1 MSTDGSGQYVSEF
14 TKKTLLQFDW
24 QPGEPVPTDLGD
36 VLAEIKER
44 TPPSKVPGLFVDI
57 DNMSAED
64 IALVKETL
72 LGAKT
77 AIENSKRQQEFDRK
91 TAGLD
96 ESARQLYAKLTE
108 QSTEAA
114 QIIDDRKTAAAK
126 PTPEPVVAPT
136 AASPAPEPVK
146 PEPVKEEEPVVN
158 LKDPLTEEPEPLVE
172 KKDAPPPFCP
182 RCSWDMRREFD
193 IEITDEDK
201 EAFVAVTLG
210 NERFKKT
217 FELMAGKYKV
227 RFRSLLAEENTIIHH
242 QMLLDQ
248 RDNHFLSDT
257 EWFLRMFEYRL
268 ACSIEEVT
276 VDGTLIAA
284 IPELDAVSDKT
295 ELPNKADDPTKA
307 AVVRLREYALVAVL
321 RNEITRRLVG
331 NQFRLFQRLYETL
344 EAMALE
350 PNFW

>member
-24 QPGEPVPTDLGD
+24 QPGEPVPTDLGE

-44 TPPSKVPGLFVDI
+44 TPPSQVPGLFVDI
-57 DNMSAED
+57 ANMSAED
-64 IALVKETL
+64 VALVKETL

-108 QSTEAA
+108 QSAEAA
-114 QIIDDRKTAAAK
+114 QIIDDRAAAS
-126 PTPEPVVAPT
+126 TPAPVAPT
-136 AASPAPEPVK
+136 AQPEPAPP
-146 PEPVKEEEPVVN
+146 PKEDTPVVN
-158 LKDPLTEEPEPLVE
+158 LKDPLTEAPEPLVE
-172 KKDAPPPFCP
+172 KKDVPPPFCP

-193 IEITDEDK
+193 IEVTDEDK

-242 QMLLDQ
+242 QLLLDQ

-276 VDGTLIAA
+276 IDGTLIAA
-284 IPELDAVSDKT
+284 IPELDTVSDKT

>member
-24 QPGEPVPTDLGD
+24 QPGEPLPVNLGD

-57 DNMSAED
+57 ANMSPED
-64 IALVKETL
+64 IALVKATL
-72 LGAKT
+72 TGAKT
-77 AIENSKRQQEFDRK
+77 AIENTKRQQDLDRK
-91 TAGLD
+91 TVGLD
-96 ESARQLYAKLTE
+96 ESARQLYAKL
-108 QSTEAA
+108 SA
-114 QIIDDRKTAAAK
+114 QDSATAVEIIDDRKTPAA
-126 PTPEPVVAPT
+126 PPVVNEPVPAPAVAP
-136 AASPAPEPVK
+136 PEEKK
-146 PEPVKEEEPVVN
+146 PVN
-158 LKDPLTEEPEPLVE
+158 LKDPLTEEPEPPVE
-172 KKDAPPPFCP
+172 KKEPPPPFCP

-193 IEITDEDK
+193 IEVTDEDK
-201 EAFVAVTLG
+201 EAFVAITLG

-268 ACSIEEVT
+268 ACSIEEVIL
-276 VDGTLIAA
+276 DGKLIAS
-284 IPELDAVSDKT
+284 IPELETVSDKT

-307 AVVRLREYALVAVL
+307 AVVRLREYALVGVL

-331 NQFRLFQRLYETL
+331 NQFRMFQRLYETL

>member
-1 MSTDGSGQYVSEF
+1 MSKDGSGQYVSEF

-24 QPGEPVPTDLGD
+24 QPGEPFPAKLGD

-57 DNMSAED
+57 ADMSAAD
-64 IALVKETL
+64 IELVKATL
-72 LGAKT
+72 TGAKT
-77 AIENSKRQQEFDRK
+77 AIENAKRQQELDRK
-91 TAGLD
+91 TVGLD

-108 QSTEAA
+108 PSGSDAT
-114 QIIDDRKTAAAK
+114 QIIDDRKTAAAT
-126 PTPEPVVAPT
+126 TPEPVVTPTPIAPE
-136 AASPAPEPVK
+136 PEPVK
-146 PEPVKEEEPVVN
+146 PEPVKEEEPAIN

-172 KKDAPPPFCP
+172 KKDVPPPFCP

-193 IEITDEDK
+193 IEITDTDK

-276 VDGTLIAA
+276 IDGRLIAS
-284 IPELDAVSDKT
+284 IPELEAVSDKT

-307 AVVRLREYALVAVL
+307 AVVRLREYALVGVL

-331 NQFRLFQRLYETL
+331 NQFRMFQRLYETL